1 MYFLGGGAC
10 RLLNNKIGTE
20 GAKAVADALRVNG
33 SLTRADVR
41 WNAVRAEGEEVLRK
55 AIEGRSSFELKL

>member
-1 MYFLGGGAC
+1 M
-10 RLLNNKIGTE
+10 LNNKIGTE

-41 WNAVRAEGEEVLRK
+41 WNAMRAEGEEVLRK
-55 AIEGRSSFELKL
+55 AIEGRSGFELKL